1 MKFVVVLMTGF
12 SNNTS
17 KATATATKAKRA
29 IRKRRPRRELP
40 DDLTEFYIADGE
52 RPSAL
57 DVIAGRGGGANHHEG
72 NKRYWRR
79 ILAER
84 PGYKQL
90 GKNDNTEKNE
100 IAQAIYNFILSTGG
114 RFLQLE
120 RGTQKWF
127 NLPQKIGLDKIKQAL
142 RDKYVPNFF
151 EGEPTMP
158 TSFLDEKEQFMAA
171 INQAPMPMASKMP
184 MAPPTDF
191 ISTPSLDLA
200 SIFGQT
206 SLEKMEMFK
215 SGDFINLLSQPSSN
229 KIEDVFAKFP
239 TNDTVSFNFNL
250 RDGNSLDNLMRGD
263 LIATCDN
270 MTQAKITAPQ
280 APMSLQAILQQQME
294 SAIPS
299 SRTVAAI

>member
-1 MKFVVVLMTGF
+1 MTTF

-17 KATATATKAKRA
+17 KATATKAKKA
-29 IRKRRPRRELP
+29 TIRKRRPRRELP

-90 GKNDNTEKNE
+90 GKNDNIEKNE

-120 RGTQKWF
+120 RETQKWF

-151 EGEPTMP
+151 EGEPMP
-158 TSFLDEKEQFMAA
+158 TTFLDEKEQFMAA
-171 INQAPMPMASKMP
+171 INQAPMSMASKMP

-206 SLEKMEMFK
+206 SLEKMDMFK
-215 SGDFINLLSQPSSN
+215 SGDFINLLSKPSSN
-229 KIEDVFAKFP
+229 KIEDVFAKFQS
-239 TNDTVSFNFNL
+239 NETVSFEFNL

-299 SRTVAAI
+299 SRTVTAV